1 MYNVLHYLMYTYWL
15 CSLNFNIRSAQ
26 KWKNLTQE
34 IPTFP
39 NFIERTRQEC
49 LRRAG
54 FELWD
59 LGGADHSPMMQYKPQ
74 VALEARVVI
83 GEMVK
88 VNGFWTAGKR
98 VAIPPFFFL
107 PFFFRSRDSCDFKIG
122 IQKMK
127 IFLV

>member
-1 MYNVLHYLMYTYWL
+1 MMYNVLHYLMYTYKVSISTL
-15 CSLNFNIRSAQ
+15 EVR
-26 KWKNLTQE
+26 KNGRIWPQE

-88 VNGFWTAGKR
+88 RVVIPVISKLGSKR
-98 VAIPPFFFL
+98 
-107 PFFFRSRDSCDFKIG
+107 
-122 IQKMK
+122 
-127 IFLV
+127 